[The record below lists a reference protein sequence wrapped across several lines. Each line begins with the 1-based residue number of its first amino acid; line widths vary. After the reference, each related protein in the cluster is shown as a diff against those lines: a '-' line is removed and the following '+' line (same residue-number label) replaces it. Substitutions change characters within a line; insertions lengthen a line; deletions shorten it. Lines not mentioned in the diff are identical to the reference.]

1 MGVITN
7 IQLALENPL
16 RALQSNVLDIAFP
29 NVKFNPTINKAFL
42 RPTLIPA
49 TTDLYTLNGQH
60 RYSGIYQIDIMVP
73 LNRGLHQ
80 LNDLADTILELYS
93 SQSSLTANNTIVYVQ
108 NISPLPT
115 QRDES
120 YFQGGIQ
127 INFLSYN

>member
-7 IQLALENPL
+7 IQLALETPL
-16 RALQSNVLDIAFP
+16 RSLQSNVLDIAFP
-29 NVKFNPTINKAFL
+29 NIKFTSTINKAFL

-60 RYSGIYQIDIMVP
+60 RYSGIYQIDIIVP

-80 LNDLADTILELYS
+80 LNDIADTVLELYS
-93 SQSSLTANNTIVYVQ
+93 LQSSLIANSTIVHIQ

-120 YFQGGIQ
+120 YFQGGVQ